1 MKNYLLV
8 HGAWGAA
15 AEFDEVVKLLSD
27 DGSRITSIDL
37 PGHGENK
44 AAIDK
49 ITMDAYVQT
58 VVDTINTINEKVIL
72 VGHSLAGAIISQVA
86 EVIPD
91 SIDRLIYV
99 AAMLPKTGDT
109 PLGLMESDEKG
120 ELLSRVTFSD
130 DQSFGTINESDVRE
144 VLLHDV
150 DDEALITKSMPIFLI
165 KQAVQPF
172 TASAQLSDENFGSV
186 PKYYIRATQDKV
198 LSPKL
203 QDEML
208 TNWKVEQVFTL
219 KSGHFPLTSMPEH
232 LVDTIRMS
240 SAVNETK
247 QKVA

>member
-99 AAMLPKTGDT
+99 AAIVSRQLLCPVVLPQLIMLPKHSRCFTIVTLSLYFTSLRPSCPKINSLVRAVRQSLILRCNVRNCALPEYFSGSISHSLCIT
-109 PLGLMESDEKG
+109 SLAVMVESI
-120 ELLSRVTFSD
+120 LNQLSII
-130 DQSFGTINESDVRE
+130 DQSDSNGSGR
-144 VLLHDV
+144 VLHVLV
-150 DDEALITKSMPIFLI
+150 LASLAL
-165 KQAVQPF
+165 
-172 TASAQLSDENFGSV
+172 
-186 PKYYIRATQDKV
+186 
-198 LSPKL
+198 
-203 QDEML
+203 
-208 TNWKVEQVFTL
+208 
-219 KSGHFPLTSMPEH
+219 
-232 LVDTIRMS
+232 
-240 SAVNETK
+240 
-247 QKVA
+247 